1 MGLMSFIKDAGEKL
15 FGKGEAK
22 AAQEAV
28 AQAPSPENL
37 ARLNQAAG
45 DAIAAYINT
54 QGLTIQALAVG
65 FDGATGTV
73 TVSGQAPD
81 QATKEK
87 VLLCCGNVQHVVA
100 VDDQLTVAK
109 TEPGAKYY
117 TVVKG
122 DTLSKVAKEF
132 YGNANKYPVIF
143 EATARCSATRTR
155 STPVRCCAFRRP
167 ERCGHGPSADQPIQR
182 IDPTPPMARTAPAP
196 IAAPKRFA
204 SRSARFSLGV

>member
-15 FGKGEAK
+15 FGKGDAK

-45 DAIAAYINT
+45 DAIATYINT
-54 QGLTIQALAVG
+54 QGLKIDALAVG

-100 VDDQLTVAK
+100 VDDQITVAK
-109 TEPGAKYY
+109 TEPEAQYY

-132 YGNANKYPVIF
+132 YANANKYPVIF
-143 EATARCSATRTR
+143 EAN
-155 STPVRCCAFRRP
+155 RP
-167 ERCGHGPSADQPIQR
+167 MLSHPDKIYPGQVLR
-182 IDPTPPMARTAPAP
+182 IPPA
-196 IAAPKRFA
+196 
-204 SRSARFSLGV
+204 